1 MAPAT
6 FITSLLALTTA
17 DVAATPIPHPT
28 SNFEYV
34 GCVSASLSSFPK
46 RMPFDHS
53 AFTAKECLEAC
64 IGQAHLVAI
73 GGGCYCDDPNDT
85 TPVSFEL
92 VDEARC
98 SVVCVPGDDS
108 SGRCGGEDGV
118 FSLWQL
124 PGTEK
129 ADCKNKAEVKVV
141 VECPPEVVD
150 CPGRATAA
158 SVPEETIPEDAVP
171 KETVPPIIP
180 TAACPPEGCGEP
192 ITPTPV
198 AQNQQAAANPCPPEG
213 CGEPVPPTPAAQ
225 RQQAAVNPCPPEG
238 CPPATPVPAPI
249 TAPAPAATPAPA
261 NNSTPNT
268 CPPGGCVPP
277 ASENTAAVLP
287 ACEGDGCE
295 AGDASPAS
303 PADNQ
308 DESADSAAGSSE
320 QDTGAAGE
328 QSDASGDGSG
338 EQSSASGEESGASG
352 EAPAL
357 VSESPRLYTSGVLS
371 ALVAVI
377 FGLCLM

>member
-1 MAPAT
+1 MAPTT

-17 DVAATPIPHPT
+17 TIIQASPVPHPT

-34 GCVSASLSSFPK
+34 GCVTASLSSFPK
-46 RMPFDHS
+46 HMPFDS
-53 AFTAKECLEAC
+53 TFTAEACLEAC

-73 GGGCYCDDPNDT
+73 GGGCYCDDADDA

-98 SVVCVPGDDS
+98 DVVCVPEDDA
-108 SGRCGGEDGV
+108 SGKCGGDGV

-150 CPGRATAA
+150 CPGRAAA
-158 SVPEETIPEDAVP
+158 AAPEETIPPV
-171 KETVPPIIP
+171 IP

-192 ITPTPV
+192 IPPTPV
-198 AQNQQAAANPCPPEG
+198 AQAQQAAANPCPPEG
-213 CGEPVPPTPAAQ
+213 CGEPVPPPTPAAQ
-225 RQQAAVNPCPPEG
+225 KQAAANVCPPEG

-249 TAPAPAATPAPA
+249 PAPVPAPAATPAPA
-261 NNSTPNT
+261 PANNSTPG
-268 CPPGGCVPP
+268 CPPEGCVVPP
-277 ASENTAAVLP
+277 ASQNPAAVLP
-287 ACEGDGCE
+287 GCEGDNCE
-295 AGDASPAS
+295 ASNASPAQ
-303 PADNQ
+303 NQ
-308 DESADSAAGSSE
+308 DEAADSAAGSSG

-328 QSDASGDGSG
+328 QSDASAGQNDAADERTEPSG
-338 EQSSASGEESGASG
+338 EDSGASG

-357 VSESPRLYTSGVLS
+357 VSESPRLYSSGVLS
-371 ALVAVI
+371 SIVAII
-377 FGLCLM
+377 FGLYLM